1 MKSAEEVQALVE
13 KYRSERLPIREAVW
27 NTARACVGWPYVF
40 GAEGQLT
47 TKDGVTVRKFDCQGF
62 TEWCLLQFGIDI
74 RAAGATSQWNKNS
87 NWAAK
92 GLVSDGIPKDQLVC
106 LFYRKKDDSSKMAHT
121 GFGYNGQTCECS
133 VGVQYFERM
142 NKKWTHWA
150 IPKGVEA
157 DYDPDNVIRPT
168 LRRGSKGPYV
178 KEMQEILARLGYD
191 LGSCGID
198 SDYGKMTQAAVSSF
212 QKDHGLTADGI
223 CGKNTWTALLKAV
236 PGGGEAA
243 EKRYTVTIRALTSE
257 AAKTL
262 CAAYPNATMAAEEGG
277 E

>member
-1 MKSAEEVQALVE
+1 MKDAKEVQALVE
-13 KYRSERLPIREAVW
+13 KYKAERLPIREAVW

-47 TKDGVTVRKFDCQGF
+47 VKDGITVRKFDCQGF

-121 GFGYNGQTCECS
+121 GFGYNGQTCECA

-157 DYDPDNVIRPT
+157 DYDPDKVIMPT
-168 LRRGSKGPYV
+168 LRKGSRGEFV
-178 KEMQEILARLGYD
+178 IVLQEILVDLAYD
-191 LGSCGID
+191 IGTSGVD
-198 SDYGKMTQAAVSSF
+198 GKFGPKTEAAVRLF
-212 QKDHGLTADGI
+212 QAKHGLDQDGVV
-223 CGKNTWTALLKAV
+223 GPRTWQQLLIYQGDE
-236 PGGGEAA
+236 PDT
-243 EKRYTVTIRALTSE
+243 YTVTVKGLNKDQADKL
-257 AAKTL
+257 A
-262 CAAYPNATMAAEEGG
+262 AAYPGSKITKED
-277 E
+277 

>member
-1 MKSAEEVQALVE
+1 MKNAEEVQALVE
-13 KYRSERLPIREAVW
+13 KYRSERLPIKEAVW

-74 RAAGATSQWNKNS
+74 RAAGATSQWNKSS

-121 GFGYNGQTCECS
+121 GFGYNGQTCECA

-157 DYDPDNVIRPT
+157 DYDPDKVIRPT
-168 LRRGSKGPYV
+168 LRKGSRGEYV
-178 KEMQEILARLGYD
+178 TLLQTMLINQGYD
-191 LGSCGID
+191 LGSWGAD
-198 SDYGKMTQAAVSSF
+198 GSFGAATEAAVKQF
-212 QKDHGLTADGI
+212 QRDWGLAADGI
-223 CGKNTWTALLKAV
+223 CGPKTW
-236 PGGGEAA
+236 
-243 EKRYTVTIRALTSE
+243 EKLDGAPDRKLYTVTIKNMTKSQADALV
-257 AAKTL
+257 AK
-262 CAAYPNATMAAEEGG
+262 YPSATMTEE
-277 E
+277 